1 MFFMRKRQR
10 EFSGYIDRA
19 SGGRV
24 SGWVYDRLRT
34 RDRFDVEICSAGAII
49 GVARA
54 DALREDLAQAGF
66 GDGRYGFHFD
76 LPDGDYPDETLAA
89 RVRGEGFWLLDSSG
103 RGTFADGLINATR
116 RGLPR
121 LEATLSL
128 RAVDDRD
135 VEIAAELQ
143 SAWTRHAGGAGGRQ
157 LGGGGAMWTDIVSNR
172 HRPLLGLLD
181 GGDPR
186 ALAQCLVDVQK
197 SSAATGLEQGVRAY
211 QDFLAA
217 SPEGRRAAVAPFHDM
232 LASLAQYIG
241 LARVECAEQ
250 DYVGETLVASSR
262 RLVAEIED
270 ALGFSITPPAVFDGL
285 YGLGMGENVLHGR
298 DIQALYLAMRAIEA
312 SGVARPKICE
322 IGGGFGKA
330 ARYALLAGARHY
342 TIVDL
347 PTVAAM
353 QFFALRRALPEAPV
367 QFRHPREPSRGE
379 GVDLVLAPQIDDTTV
394 IDSDIIVNCDS
405 FPEMGDAVCRSY
417 FARIGRWAPLLLSVN
432 QEANREVDASGR
444 QSVVGALLPD
454 YGFRRRYRFRSW
466 IRRGYAE
473 ELWAAPERDADA

>member
-1 MFFMRKRQR
+1 MFFTRKRQR

-54 DALREDLAQAGF
+54 DALREDLAQVGF

-89 RVRGEGFWLLDSSG
+89 RVRGEDFWLLDSSG
-103 RGTFADGLINATR
+103 RGTFAGGLINATR

-143 SAWTRHAGGAGGRQ
+143 SAWMRHAGGAGGRQ

-298 DIQALYLAMRAIEA
+298 DIQALYLALRAIEA

-353 QFFALRRALPEAPV
+353 QFFALRRALPEASV

-405 FPEMGDAVCRSY
+405 FPEMGDAVCRGY

-473 ELWAAPERDADA
+473 ELWAAPERGADA